1 MASYLFDLLIYA
13 GLAFLAVFWWNTM
26 GIKQQAYDVARRHC
40 QDLNL
45 QLLDQSVML
54 KRVRLRRNQA
64 GGLSLLRVFVF
75 EFASTGD
82 ERYHGEIQL
91 LGRALVDVH
100 VDLHKI

>member
-13 GLAFLAVFWWNTM
+13 VLAFLAAFWWNTM
-26 GIKQQAYDVARRHC
+26 GIKQQAYDAAKRHC
-40 QDLNL
+40 LELNL

-54 KRVRLRRNQA
+54 KRVRLKRNRA

-82 ERYHGEIQL
+82 ERYHGEVQL
-91 LGRALVDVH
+91 MGRALLDVS
-100 VDLHKI
+100 VDLHRI